1 MVHHHSAVFR
11 SFTVHML
18 KRPEAKQCRQL
29 SNGVQVQRL
38 IAVLSV
44 PGVSRRKVLEGSSLD
59 PGPDLTD
66 QERKQLEAAGWTPG
80 TTIRS
85 LLNFTGLSLSHQAY
99 VSWCTNSAFSVVW
112 LALLLHFLIDQPGV
126 TTWRSK
132 LCTQRQILLQ

>member
-1 MVHHHSAVFR
+1 
-11 SFTVHML
+11 
-18 KRPEAKQCRQL
+18 L

-44 PGVSRRKVLEGSSLD
+44 PGVSRRRVLEGSSLD

-85 LLNFTGLSLSHQAY
+85 LLNFTGLSLAHQAY
-99 VSWCTNSAFSVVW
+99 VACGAFSATQ
-112 LALLLHFLIDQPGV
+112 LALVLHFLIDQSDV
-126 TTWRSK
+126 TPWRSN
-132 LCTQRQILLQ
+132 LCTQRHIVLQ

>member
-1 MVHHHSAVFR
+1 MLKHPEATIQFAFLVFR
-11 SFTVHML
+11 THHGSQQTMCL
-18 KRPEAKQCRQL
+18 QQCRQL

-59 PGPDLTD
+59 PGPNLTD

-85 LLNFTGLSLSHQAY
+85 LLNFTGLSLAHQAY
-99 VSWCTNSAFSVVW
+99 VACCINDAFSTTW
-112 LALLLHFLIDQPGV
+112 LALVPHI
-126 TTWRSK
+126 S
-132 LCTQRQILLQ
+132 

>member
-1 MVHHHSAVFR
+1 M
-11 SFTVHML
+11 
-18 KRPEAKQCRQL
+18 
-29 SNGVQVQRL
+29 QVQRL

-85 LLNFTGLSLSHQAY
+85 LLNFTGFPLSHQAY
-99 VSWCTNSAFSVVW
+99 VACCTNGAFSFAW
-112 LALLLHFLIDQPGV
+112 LAVLLHFLFDQSDV
-126 TTWRSK
+126 TTWRCN
-132 LCTQRQILLQ
+132 LCTQWQIVLRQPT

>member
-1 MVHHHSAVFR
+1 M
-11 SFTVHML
+11 
-18 KRPEAKQCRQL
+18 
-29 SNGVQVQRL
+29 QVQRL

-85 LLNFTGLSLSHQAY
+85 LLNFTGLSLAHQAY
-99 VSWCTNSAFSVVW
+99 FTYCINGAFSTSW
-112 LALLLHFLIDQPGV
+112 LALVLHFLIDQSNV
-126 TTWRSK
+126 TAWRSN
-132 LCTQRQILLQ
+132 LCTQRQIILQ